1 MIGFMPSIYP
11 DELVY
16 SWFCR
21 YFVHSGYA
29 TNKMALNDLLYN
41 RHCNPSKEF
50 IGHLTPDMEQQIRG
64 IYPMRKLILD
74 HTMFPQYARF
84 IECSKKKN
92 AIYHLEHDFCD
103 AHHLFAILPRSGGD
117 CFLKYCPFCA
127 AEDRNLYGEAYWHRK
142 HQIRNMNVCPKHG
155 VRLVNSSV
163 SAKSEHTF
171 TLDPAETAIQDIQ
184 AEFAADSS
192 ELEYAAYMEKI
203 FDVPVDFEN
212 NIPIGA
218 VLYFGMEGTKYMSKT
233 CRIGNTKLLAD
244 DMQGFFSKIGLA
256 DIASYY
262 QIQRTLLGSRSDF
275 FVVSQMAF
283 FLGMPVNYF
292 TLADMKGLLRETDEW
307 LRHKI
312 RAIYWKQWKKVKT
325 KFRELKRLGVEE
337 EKAWICANMR
347 NGNWY
352 CGGYFVLQTAF
363 NNKKLRELGYP
374 TFTEFYLKVCEN

>member
-307 LRHKI
+307 LRQRI

-325 KFRELKRLGVEE
+325 RYRMIKKYGLPKWKVHEMANCRKGIWRSALMLNSVLTKEE
-337 EKAWICANMR
+337 IAN
-347 NGNWY
+347 
-352 CGGYFVLQTAF
+352 
-363 NNKKLRELGYP
+363 LGYISM
-374 TFTEFYLKVCEN
+374 TGYYLKVCEN